1 MVLLLRIEF
10 FVLCFFFPFFFL
22 LFCPFLFFQ
31 EPSKLFVTHPVTHSI
46 EHSKIVVGCSRL
58 EHLNL
63 KWCFEISDLCVDLLC
78 KKCFYLKVLDV
89 SYVKLS
95 QFHIIA
101 PCVDW

>member
-1 MVLLLRIEF
+1 MDSFDL
-10 FVLCFFFPFFFL
+10 
-22 LFCPFLFFQ
+22 